1 MSKHG
6 KFVKFDRVEDLVKFL
21 NNNMHVCG
29 QGCVKEV
36 KQEGAIIEVYPK
48 SPAHEA
54 MTKKLLTDVSINKEK
69 ACYEV
74 PPTGVSE
81 MLAKCLEY
89 AGTMAQLPDGIYFMS
104 TETQEKDREI
114 QIMEFLEEA
123 IVDESM
129 TRFYLLEAL
138 KLFEEMKPLVEE
150 YE

>member
-1 MSKHG
+1 MNKHG

-21 NNNMHVCG
+21 NNNIHVCG
-29 QGCVKEV
+29 QTCVKEV
-36 KQEGAIIEVYPK
+36 KQEGAVLQIYPK
-48 SPAHEA
+48 SPAHEG
-54 MTKKLLTDVSINKEK
+54 MVKKLLTDLSINKES

-74 PPTGVSE
+74 PPTGVAA
-81 MLAKCLEY
+81 MLEKCFEY
-89 AGTMAQLPDGIYFMS
+89 EGTMAELPDGIYFMS
-104 TETQEKDREI
+104 KETQKNDREI

-129 TRFYLLEAL
+129 TKFYLLEAL